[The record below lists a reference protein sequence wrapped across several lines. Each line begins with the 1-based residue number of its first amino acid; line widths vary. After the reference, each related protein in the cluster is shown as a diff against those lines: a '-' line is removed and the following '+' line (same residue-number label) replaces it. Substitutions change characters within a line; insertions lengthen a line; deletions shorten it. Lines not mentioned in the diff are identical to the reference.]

1 MSYKKIKEMENILA
15 IKQTKVP
22 HLIKNGF
29 IEELDTLYED
39 IEKDRITIYNLRLK
53 LHK

>member
-1 MSYKKIKEMENILA
+1 MSYKKIKDMEDILA

-29 IEELDTLYED
+29 IEELDQLYEE
-39 IEKDRITIYNLRLK
+39 INNDRIAIYNLRLK